1 MTQASQA
8 QASQA
13 QAYARYIA
21 KYRMLGQEPPLSI
34 LEDSEGRHWIV
45 DLNLAEIEASTYVL
59 QIPKFIEGFLP
70 IKDIGSKFEIEKD
83 GVRTVIE
90 FREPSTIHKL
100 KHMQLYNRVN
110 NGNKIDTLIVDGNNV
125 PLKGQLKG
133 AFEKLTC
140 KKLVF
145 KNFDAQEI
153 ECLDYCLNKSE
164 VEEIDFNGFIQ
175 KNIRQIKGTFS
186 SCSNIKQIDIQN
198 FKFGHGLNMQK
209 AFESCTR
216 LREIK
221 LPDTPI
227 TVDSCSNHKEIRV
240 IGAELK
246 ISRHNG
252 LYRTFFYCAELVK
265 VNTDKI
271 KCNSQIDLDM
281 TFCQCEQLESVD
293 LQQID
298 ASMIGYFGLTFAG
311 MPQLKEIKF
320 KRAGLGR
327 KMSVQEFKQT
337 TKAKAYDMFY
347 DTDTS
352 NIVIYT

>member
-1 MTQASQA
+1 MA
-8 QASQA
+8 QVSQA
-13 QAYARYIA
+13 QAYERYIA
-21 KYRMLGQEPPLSI
+21 KYRMLEQEPPLSI
-34 LEDSEGRHWIV
+34 LADSEGRHWIV
-45 DLNLAEIEASTYVL
+45 DLSLAEIEASTYVL

-83 GVRTVIE
+83 GVKTIIE
-90 FREPSTIHKL
+90 FKDPSAIHKL

-110 NGNKIDTLIVDGNNV
+110 NGDKIDTLIIDGNNV
-125 PLKGQLKG
+125 PLKGQLKS
-133 AFEKLTC
+133 AFEELTC

-153 ECLDYCLNKSE
+153 ECLDYCFNKSE
-164 VEEIDFNGFIQ
+164 VEEIDFSGFIQ

-227 TVDSCSNHKEIRV
+227 TVDSRSNHKEISV
-240 IGAELK
+240 MGAELK
-246 ISRHNG
+246 ISGPNG
-252 LYRTFFYCAELVK
+252 LYRTFFGCNNLIK
-265 VNTDKI
+265 VNTGKI
-271 KCNSQIDLDM
+271 QCSGQLEFDM
-281 TFCQCEQLESVD
+281 TFCQCEKLEKID
-293 LQQID
+293 LQSLGADNIK
-298 ASMIGYFGLTFAG
+298 YFGLTFAC
-311 MPQLKEIKF
+311 MPQLREIKF
-320 KRAGLGR
+320 KRTGLGR

-352 NIVIYT
+352 NVVIHT

>member
-8 QASQA
+8 KASQA
-13 QAYARYIA
+13 QAYARYLA
-21 KYRMLGQEPPLSI
+21 KYRMLGQEPPLKI
-34 LEDSEGRHWIV
+34 LEDSNGRHWIV
-45 DLNLAEIEASTYVL
+45 DLNLAEIEANTYVL

-70 IKDIGSKFEIEKD
+70 IKDIGSKFEFEKD
-83 GVRTVIE
+83 GVRTVVE
-90 FREPSTIHKL
+90 FKEPSAIHKL

-110 NGNKIDTLIVDGNNV
+110 NGDKIDTLIIDGINV
-125 PLKGQLKG
+125 PLKGQLKSV
-133 AFEKLTC
+133 FEKLAC

-153 ECLDYCLNKSE
+153 ECLDYCFNKSE
-164 VEEIDFNGFIQ
+164 VEEIDFSGFIQ
-175 KNIRQIKGTFS
+175 ENIRQIKGTFS

-227 TVDSCSNHKEIRV
+227 TVDSCSNHKEIS
-240 IGAELK
+240 G
-246 ISRHNG
+246 HND

-271 KCNSQIDLDM
+271 KCNSQIVLDM

-298 ASMIGYFGLTFAG
+298 ASMIGYFGLTFAV

-352 NIVIYT
+352 NVVIYT